1 MSGEALGKPI
11 ANSEKVQKI
20 LREPPSE
27 WDPQVTAIMEAKDLD
42 AIEFSSLTG
51 LQFWDFLSESNSE
64 IAWW

>member
-20 LREPPSE
+20 LRELPSE

-51 LQFWDFLSESNSE
+51 LQF
-64 IAWW
+64 